1 MGKTIMDVSR
11 WQGTITSHDATTK
24 FYGTVKTCT
33 FTVV

>member
-24 FYGTVKTCT
+24 FYGAVKSCT